1 MNKTDICKVRND
13 FDIKGRVIA
22 IIGATGILGTRY
34 VKYLS
39 GLGAKIVIGDTDLQ
53 RCESLAQRVEENGG
67 TCCPIEV
74 DNYNEESIK
83 LFFKQVI
90 DKYNQMDVLINNAQV
105 KPKGFYAPFEQY
117 TKETLT
123 QVIDGNLI
131 GVTLAC
137 REACKLY
144 SQQEKGVIINIAS
157 VYGITAADQRLYEG
171 VENIYYPDKKF
182 SSPVSYAISKAGIV
196 QLTKYLAS
204 YYRET
209 GIRVNCLTPGG
220 VYDDHDVRFSQQYSY
235 RTTVG
240 RMADKDEY
248 NGAILFLCS
257 DASSYMHGANLI
269 VDGGW
274 TSI

>member
-1 MNKTDICKVRND
+1 
-13 FDIKGRVIA
+13 
-22 IIGATGILGTRY
+22 
-34 VKYLS
+34 LS
-39 GLGAKIVIGDTDLQ
+39 ELGAKMVIGDIDLQ
-53 RCESLAQRVEENGG
+53 KCEKLAHTIEENGG
-67 TCCPIEV
+67 KCFPLHMDIYDE
-74 DNYNEESIK
+74 DSIK
-83 LFFKQVI
+83 SFFKQVK
-90 DKYNQMDVLINNAQV
+90 DKYDQMDVLINNAQV

-117 TKETLT
+117 TKETLA

-144 SQQEKGVIINIAS
+144 SRQGKGVIINIAS
-157 VYGITAADQRLYEG
+157 VYGITAADQRLYDG
-171 VENIYYPDKKF
+171 VENIYFPDERF

-209 GIRVNCLTPGG
+209 DIRINCLTPGG
-220 VYDDHDVRFSQQYSY
+220 VYDDHDDRFAQQYSY
-235 RTTVG
+235 RTTIG
-240 RMADKDEY
+240 RMAEKDEY

-274 TSI
+274 SAI

>member
-1 MNKTDICKVRND
+1 VENIFSVKD
-13 FDIKGRVIA
+13 RVIA

-39 GLGAKIVIGDTDLQ
+39 ELGAKVVIGDIDLQ
-53 RCESLAQRVEENGG
+53 RCESLAQTVEENGG
-67 TCCPIEV
+67 TCFPVKV
-74 DNYNEESIK
+74 DNCDEKSIK
-83 LFFKQVI
+83 SFFEQVRE
-90 DKYNQMDVLINNAQV
+90 KYNQMDVLINNAQV
-105 KPKGFYAPFEQY
+105 KPEGFYAPFESY

-144 SQQEKGVIINIAS
+144 SQQEKGVIINVAS
-157 VYGITAADQRLYEG
+157 VYGITAADQRLYDG
-171 VENIYYPDKKF
+171 VENIYYPDKGF

-220 VYDDHDVRFSQQYSY
+220 VFDEHDDRFSQQYSY
-235 RTTVG
+235 RTTIG

-274 TSI
+274 SAT